1 MIPTVPHSGS
11 IPTDLPRVSARNH
24 SIDAFRVFAN
34 WAIICVHTG
43 PFISAAFSPEQ
54 RMYGE
59 LFNQFVRVATPFFFL
74 AAGYFFAVSVSRG
87 AAPLPHAAKLIKR
100 LAILFLF
107 WALVYVFVPIELML
121 GPPAHGYWESVG
133 IMWSRTASR
142 HFITNGNKVHL
153 WFLPALAC
161 CLTLLAV
168 ACRLKW
174 ERALFVVAVGLYFFG
189 LYVGAYQDTPIGW
202 DISLNPRNGPFFGML
217 FVISGYMI
225 QRLGWQFTQRQA
237 LGLIVLGIVLRV
249 AELYWITDFGTRPSE
264 IDFLLGTYP
273 FGLGI
278 FMLLALNPGLGKHRW
293 IVRLSRYS
301 PGVYCG
307 HALVIDLL
315 KDRPPLW
322 ADPLWEVAR
331 PFVGLALMFA
341 LVIGMSRFRVL
352 RPVVT

>member
-1 MIPTVPHSGS
+1 MPEVPHSAPS
-11 IPTDLPRVSARNH
+11 PAALPQVSPRNH

-54 RMYGE
+54 RMYAE

-87 AAPLPHAAKLIKR
+87 AAPLPLAAKLIKR
-100 LAILFLF
+100 LAVFFLF

-121 GPPAHGYWESVG
+121 GPPDHGYWESVG
-133 IMWSRTASR
+133 IMWSRTLVP

-153 WFLPALAC
+153 WFLPALGCSLAM
-161 CLTLLAV
+161 LAV
-168 ACRLKW
+168 ACQLKL
-174 ERALFVVAVGLYFFG
+174 ERALFVFAVGLYFVG
-189 LYVGAYQDTPIGW
+189 LYAGAYQDTPLGHDYTW
-202 DISLNPRNGPFFGML
+202 NSRNGPFFGTL
-217 FVISGYMI
+217 FVVSGFMI
-225 QRLGWQFTQRQA
+225 HRLGWEFTQRQA
-237 LGLIVLGIVLRV
+237 LALIALGIALRV

-264 IDFLLGTYP
+264 IDYLLGTYP

-278 FMLLALNPGLGKHRW
+278 FMLLTLNRRLGEIKW
-293 IVRLSRYS
+293 LVKLSRYS

-307 HALVIDLL
+307 HGLAIDLL

-322 ADPLWEVAR
+322 ASPVWEVAR
-331 PFVGLALMFA
+331 PFIGLGLMFA
-341 LVIGMSRFRVL
+341 LVFGMSRFRVL